1 MKLVKSKVVI
11 AYLIMLAMVVTSGT
25 FAFWATSVD
34 GTEDIISSQMNIGA
48 GNTVQTM
55 VSVSTDSE
63 SPSGYLVPVGQAV
76 NSVGLVTES
85 VDFLYEL
92 LWTESQS
99 VSQIGT
105 DKIYG
110 TLESNMTIEIYSKDS
125 SEALDKTEYKH
136 IYDLVYITLSEDNP
150 VSLLLND
157 TNAKVFGYS
166 VGLYEPSNVT
176 DYNIISESTI
186 YVNCDFTIDTNIF
199 DLHLDFTTMSQEKVL
214 MTGVV
219 SRDISAWTTDENA
232 PLTTTGYTHEK
243 YIFFPITKDEYT
255 LTVQANLEDI
265 DSISGGY
272 GILFDTYFED
282 DDFSKDNGY
291 ILQFDRGY
299 ADGEMIVR
307 AREDGSERNPF
318 WREQS
323 RDANLFPTKYED
335 PSWWVATHEFKI
347 VVSNVDDSTRQA
359 EIFLDGN
366 LLGVATY
373 EDVITTQ
380 QTYVGFRL
388 WGNSNTNFYT
398 LEVE

>member
-1 MKLVKSKVVI
+1 MKQLKNKVII
-11 AYLIMLAMVVTSGT
+11 ASLIMLAMVVTSGT
-25 FAFWATSVD
+25 FAFWASSTD
-34 GTEDIISSQMNIGA
+34 GTETTISSQMNIGA

-55 VSVSTDSE
+55 VSVSTDNE
-63 SPSGYLVPVGQAV
+63 SPSGYLVPVGQAA
-76 NSVGLVTES
+76 NSNGLVTES

-92 LWTESQS
+92 VWNESQM

-105 DKIYG
+105 DEVYG
-110 TLESNMTIEIYSKDS
+110 KLKAEMTIEIYPKDS
-125 SEALDKTEYKH
+125 SEVLDQTEYQD
-136 IYDLVYITLSEDNP
+136 IYDLVYITLNDNNP
-150 VSLLLND
+150 TSLLLND
-157 TNAKVFGYS
+157 TSAKIFGYS
-166 VGLYEPSNVT
+166 VGLYEPSNVSE
-176 DYNIISESTI
+176 YNIISESTI
-186 YVNCDFTIDTNIF
+186 YVKCDFIIDTDIF
-199 DLHLDFTTMSQEKVL
+199 DLNLDFTSMSQNDLL
-214 MTGVV
+214 MTNVS
-219 SRDISAWTTDENA
+219 SRDISEWTTDENFV
-232 PLTTTGYTHEK
+232 LTSTGSSHEK
-243 YIFFPITKDEYT
+243 YLFFPITKDEYT

-272 GILFDTYFED
+272 GILFDTYFEN

-307 AREDGSERNPF
+307 PRIDGSERNPF

-323 RDANLFPTKYED
+323 RDENLFPTKYED
-335 PSWWVATHEFKI
+335 PSWWVAIHEFKI
-347 VVSNVDDSTRQA
+347 VVSNVDESTRQA

-388 WGNSNTNFYT
+388 WGSSNTNFYT